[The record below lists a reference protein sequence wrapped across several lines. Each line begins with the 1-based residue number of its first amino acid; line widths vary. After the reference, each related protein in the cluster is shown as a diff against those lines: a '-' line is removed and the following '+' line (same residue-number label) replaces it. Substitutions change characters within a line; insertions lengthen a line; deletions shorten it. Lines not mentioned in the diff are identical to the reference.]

1 MLTLL
6 FAVCCLQVEHWYHRH
21 LPDPRLLLDGDSF
34 LPCQVAA
41 RRNHAEAARLLL
53 PSQPITS
60 LFADG
65 DLSLLGPPSL
75 AAIAGAVLRAT
86 LAGDLNQVLQQ
97 EQEQQDCAE
106 ASAEGDAESEAEE
119 GVAEGAPGPA
129 ADANVQDDATELAG
143 TAEAADA
150 ASSVGD
156 KVCGVCFDMPP
167 QVLLAP
173 CGHQLCTGCCQ
184 SLLAMNSRCIMVCPF
199 CRGGVAH
206 LERLHA
212 PAAAGK
218 GPASA
223 AVPLHPEPAF
233 AVASATLVM

>member
-1 MLTLL
+1 M
-6 FAVCCLQVEHWYHRH
+6 QVEHWYHRH

-41 RRNHAEAARLLL
+41 RRNHAEAARMLL

-75 AAIAGAVLRAT
+75 AVIAGAVLRAT
-86 LAGDLNQVLQQ
+86 LAGDLDQVLQQ
-97 EQEQQDCAE
+97 DEQKQQADCAAATAECGAGLDAE
-106 ASAEGDAESEAEE
+106 ALVEGD
-119 GVAEGAPGPA
+119 VAAVPAGAQGPA
-129 ADANVQDDATELAG
+129 ADAEVQDASAGLTASTAATD
-143 TAEAADA
+143 TV
-150 ASSVGD
+150 SIVGD

-167 QVLLAP
+167 QVHLAP

-206 LERLHA
+206 LRALRGPAGAGTGPAAVHA
-212 PAAAGK
+212 P
-218 GPASA
+218 
-223 AVPLHPEPAF
+223 LCPEPAF
-233 AVASATLVM
+233 AAASAPLVV